1 LSATAPKIDPL
12 PPASPETRSVLRHLV
27 HELRQP
33 LSGIE
38 SIAYYLEM
46 ALPHVE
52 PKARTQFER
61 LRRMVRQ
68 ASWILEDA
76 GRLARPLSAHEPV
89 CLSALASDLVDRLR
103 LDDDCP
109 VRLELAP
116 GLPLVSLPRTESLAV
131 LRNLVDL
138 FLDSPRAE
146 EDLTIE
152 TAPHDDGARVDV
164 SAAIFG
170 ADASEVLRVLEP
182 PRPAGGIRA
191 FAESLSGELTVS
203 RDDRGVRASLWF
215 PACPDQAR

>member
-1 LSATAPKIDPL
+1 MQ
-12 PPASPETRSVLRHLV
+12 PPASPETRSILRHLV

-46 ALPHVE
+46 ALPDVE

-68 ASWILEDA
+68 ASWVLEDA
-76 GRLARPLSAHEPV
+76 GRLARPLTAHEPL
-89 CLSALASDLVDRLR
+89 CLSALSRDLTGR
-103 LDDDCP
+103 LDLDDECP
-109 VRLELAP
+109 VQFNLAA
-116 GLPLVSLPRTESLAV
+116 GLPSVSLPRTEALAI
-131 LRNLVDL
+131 LSNLVDL

-146 EDLTIE
+146 EYVTIE
-152 TAPHDDGARVDV
+152 TAQRDQGALVAV

-170 ADASEVLRVLEP
+170 SDASEVLRVLDP

-191 FAESLSGELTVS
+191 FAEAFAGEFAVA

-215 PACPDQAR
+215 PACPDQAG